1 MQDLRGKIA
10 VVTGGG
16 GGIGRALGTRF
27 LAEGMKVAL
36 ADIDEPLL
44 QATVDELSD
53 EYDDVLGVA
62 TDVSQLASVE
72 HLRDATLDRFGAV
85 HLVCNNAGIIRRGF
99 TTWEM
104 PVDDWHAIIRVNLLG
119 VYHGVRSFVPLM
131 LAGDEPGHIVNV
143 ASIAAV
149 SAVPGLSPYT
159 ASKHGVLGLSE
170 ALVGELEAAGAP
182 IGVTIVMPGLVRTR
196 IGQPADAPDPEGPL
210 EPGQMDPREAG
221 RIVVDAV
228 RADRRY
234 CFTHP
239 ELLDSVRARFTRIT
253 DPG

>member
-1 MQDLRGKIA
+1 MH
-10 VVTGGG
+10 V
-16 GGIGRALGTRF
+16 
-27 LAEGMKVAL
+27 
-36 ADIDEPLL
+36 
-44 QATVDELSD
+44 
-53 EYDDVLGVA
+53 
-62 TDVSQLASVE
+62 
-72 HLRDATLDRFGAV
+72 
-85 HLVCNNAGIIRRGF
+85 VCNNAGIIRRGF

-143 ASIAAV
+143 ASVAAV
-149 SAVPGLSPYT
+149 MSVPGLSPYT

-170 ALVGELEAAGAP
+170 ALAGELQAAGAP

-228 RADRRY
+228 RADRLH

-239 ELLDSVRARFTRIT
+239 EMLDSVARGSRASPTRMT
-253 DPG
+253 DRPEGQPNTTGTSVGPALVHAHDLAAARRRDRAAGSAAGRAGR